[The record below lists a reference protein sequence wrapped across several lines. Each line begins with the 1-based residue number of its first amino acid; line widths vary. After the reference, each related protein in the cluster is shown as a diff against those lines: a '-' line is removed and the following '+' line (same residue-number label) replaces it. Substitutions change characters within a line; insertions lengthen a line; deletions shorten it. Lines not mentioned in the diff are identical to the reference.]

1 MKRRIVLKKKF
12 DVTGMTCS
20 ACSAHVEKAVRKLDG
35 VENVVVSLM
44 TNSMTVDFHADTC
57 SEEVICAA
65 VQDAGYGAKPH
76 HADAQQAPETVQ
88 KAVSDDEKAMKKRLI
103 WSFVFLIPLMY
114 VAMSHM
120 LHLPLPGFLTGSANA
135 VSNALTQL
143 LLTLVVVYLNR
154 KFYINGFKALFHGGS
169 NMDTLI
175 ALGSGASLLYGIVVL
190 FQMSHALGAGDMETV
205 HALSMNLYFE
215 SAAMILTLITLGK
228 YFESRSKKKTSDAI
242 AKLVELTPDTAVV
255 LRNGK
260 EITIP
265 TRDLQV
271 GDLLPI
277 RPGQRV
283 PVDGVVYD
291 GASAMDQSALTGE
304 SIPVEKHIGDEVMCA
319 SINQTGFITL
329 RATKVGGDTTLAK
342 IIELVENANATKAPI
357 AKLADK
363 ISGIFVPTVMTI
375 AALTAIVWLLLGESF
390 SFAFNNAVSV
400 LVISC
405 PCALGLATPVAIMVG
420 TGVGAKNGILIKDAE
435 ALETAH
441 LVDCVVLDK
450 TGTVTAGKPV
460 VTDVKAS
467 TDETELVYLAYNL
480 ERASEHPLS
489 GAVRAYGEEKKIAAC
504 DVSDFAAVSGKGIRG
519 IIDGHVI
526 CGGNALFMQENGVAV
541 DAESLANRYAM
552 QGKTPLFFAKDGSYL
567 GLIAVADTIKPTSPA
582 AVKALTDMGIEVI
595 MLTGDNG
602 VTAKAIAAQAGIATV
617 ISDVLPDGKAEELA
631 KLKTS
636 GKRTAMIG
644 DGINDAPALAMADVG
659 IAIGAGADIALESA
673 DIVLMK
679 NDLRDAVTAL
689 QLSRKV
695 IKNVKENL
703 FWAFFYN
710 AIGIPLAAG
719 VFYHAFGLQLTPMFG
734 AAAMSLSSICVVSN
748 ALRLKL
754 FKPAIFQDIAAVSD
768 LPTATE
774 EEMEEGDDTMKKVVK
789 INGMNCNHC
798 VMAVEKALS
807 AVPDVKTVKV
817 DLAKKQAVVAMDN
830 EVSDASLTA
839 AVTDAGFTV
848 VGIEVK
854 KGLFGN

>member
-1 MKRRIVLKKKF
+1 MKQKF
-12 DVTGMTCS
+12 DVSGMTCS

-35 VENVVVSLM
+35 VETVTVSLM
-44 TNSMTVDFHADTC
+44 TNSMTVTYNADVC
-57 SEEVICAA
+57 SEAAICMA
-65 VQDAGYGAKPH
+65 VQEAGYGATRH
-76 HADAQQAPETVQ
+76 DADAAPVQQNVRKTVT
-88 KAVSDDEKAMKKRLI
+88 DDEQAMKKRLVL
-103 WSFVFLIPLMY
+103 SLVFLIPLMY

-120 LHLPLPGFLTGSANA
+120 LGLPMPGFLSGTANA

-143 LLTLVVVYLNR
+143 LLTLIVVYLNR
-154 KFYINGFKALFHGGS
+154 TFYINGFRALFHGGS

-175 ALGSGASLLYGIVVL
+175 AVGSGASLGYGIVML
-190 FQMSHALGAGDMETV
+190 YRMSHALGAGDMGIV
-205 HALSMNLYFE
+205 HELSMNLYFE

-242 AKLVELTPDTAVV
+242 AKLVELTPDTATVI
-255 LRNGK
+255 RNGK

-265 TRDLQV
+265 AGEIRV

-283 PVDGVVYD
+283 PVDGVVYE
-291 GASAMDQSALTGE
+291 GTSAMDQSALTGE
-304 SIPVEKHIGDEVMCA
+304 SIPVEKHIGDDVMCA
-319 SINQTGFITL
+319 SINQTGYIL
-329 RATKVGGDTTLAK
+329 LQATKVGGDTTLAK

-363 ISGIFVPTVMTI
+363 ISGVFVPTVMTI
-375 AALTAIVWLLLGESF
+375 AGITAVVWLLLGESF
-390 SFAFNNAVSV
+390 AFALNNAISV

-420 TGVGAKNGILIKDAE
+420 TGVGAKYGILVKDAE

-441 LVDCVVLDK
+441 LIDCVVLDK

-460 VTDVKAS
+460 VTDVKGS
-467 TDETELVYLAYNL
+467 DELLYYAYHL

-489 GAVRAYGEEKKIAAC
+489 GAIRAYGEKLQLPDGEVTAFEAI
-504 DVSDFAAVSGKGIRG
+504 SGKGIRG
-519 IIDGHVI
+519 TINGHVI
-526 CGGNALFMQENGVAV
+526 CGGNVLFMKENGVSV
-541 DAESLANRYAM
+541 NAEDLAKQYAA
-552 QGKTPLFFAKDGSYL
+552 QGKTPLFFAKDGTYL
-567 GLIAVADTIKPTSPA
+567 GLIAVADPIKPTSIS
-582 AVKALTDMGIEVI
+582 AVRALTEMSMDVI
-595 MLTGDNG
+595 LLTGDNA
-602 VTAKAIAAQAGIATV
+602 VTANAIAQQAGISHV
-617 ISDVLPDGKAEELA
+617 IADVLPDGKAETIA
-631 KLKTS
+631 MLKS
-636 GKRTAMIG
+636 QGKHVAMIG
-644 DGINDAPALAMADVG
+644 DGINDAPALTTADVG
-659 IAIGAGADIALESA
+659 IAIGAGSDIAVDSA

-689 QLSRKV
+689 KLSRKV

-710 AIGIPLAAG
+710 AVGIPLAAG
-719 VFYHAFGLQLTPMFG
+719 AFYHAFGLRLTPMFG
-734 AAAMSLSSICVVSN
+734 SAAMSLSSVCVVSN

-754 FKPAIFQDIAAVSD
+754 FKPAFLQEEIPAPIPAVEK
-768 LPTATE
+768 E
-774 EEMEEGDDTMKKVVK
+774 EIEEGDDCMKKVVK

-807 AVPDVKTVKV
+807 AVADVKTVKV
-817 DLAKKQAVVAMDN
+817 DLAKKQAVVSMDN
-830 EVSDASLTA
+830 EVSDAALTA

-848 VGIEVK
+848 VGVETK